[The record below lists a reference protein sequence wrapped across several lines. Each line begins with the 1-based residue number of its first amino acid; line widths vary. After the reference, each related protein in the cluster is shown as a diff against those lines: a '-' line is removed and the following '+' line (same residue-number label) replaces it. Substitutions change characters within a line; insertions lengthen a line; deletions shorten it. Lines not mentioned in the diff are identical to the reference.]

1 MTTNAFDA
9 ALHYLLTAP
18 SRAQQIL
25 TAVAHALQTED
36 PFEPLTLDAVNDYLR
51 GAALVITDGLPDVVA
66 DETIRHAARALP
78 SIYERETADAY
89 ALRLLQIARH
99 V

>member
-1 MTTNAFDA
+1 MTTNAFDT
-9 ALHYLLTAP
+9 ALHQFLAEP

-25 TAVAHALQTED
+25 TAVAHVLQTED

-66 DETIRHAARALP
+66 DETIQHAARALP

-89 ALRLLQIARH
+89 ALRLLQIARG